1 MHGAPP
7 HLFPG
12 KFMRSLKIFLKF
24 GTLLN
29 GSVWSASPLQSIQ
42 MMIIDNYMYQCILKI
57 SIIQEENTTLPKA
70 EDVIRF
76 E

>member
-1 MHGAPP
+1 MHGAP

-42 MMIIDNYMYQCILKI
+42 MMIIDNYMKQCILKT
-57 SIIQEENTTLPKA
+57 SIIQEENTPLAKA
-70 EDVIRF
+70 EDVNAAGI
-76 E
+76 